1 MMNPLGPP
9 PPAVVHPDPRPV
21 TAARISTP
29 SYVSGLV
36 RSGLVRPK
44 RRLGQTFLVDRNVL
58 DHLVRV
64 VDPAG
69 LAVVEIGAG
78 LGGFTLALAEAG
90 AARVVAVEK
99 DRTLAALLAENV
111 AGRPEISVH
120 VGDALAE
127 DLRELGLEAAR
138 AAPVGATAQAAP
150 VGATAQAAPVGAT
163 AQAAPVGATAQA
175 TPVGVGAQAASLRP
189 GPEPIIAGNLP
200 YSITSPLL
208 FKLLEAP
215 LFWSRAVVM
224 VQLEVAERILAAPG
238 GKNYGALTLAVAAV
252 AEAALAFRVGRGSFY
267 PAPAVD
273 TAVLTL
279 RRRIA
284 PAGGLDSAGLARL
297 ARLVR
302 AAFGQRRKMLANSL
316 AAGLGLPRAE
326 VANLARGA
334 GVAPERR
341 AETLSL
347 AEFLTLEVTLR
358 GRLV

>member
-1 MMNPLGPP
+1 MMNPFGPP

-29 SYVSGLV
+29 SYVSDLV

-44 RRLGQTFLVDRNVL
+44 RRFGQTFLVDRNVL

-138 AAPVGATAQAAP
+138 AGVQAAP
-150 VGATAQAAPVGAT
+150 VGAGAQAAPGW
-163 AQAAPVGATAQA
+163 ATAQA
-175 TPVGVGAQAASLRP
+175 TSLRP

-238 GKNYGALTLAVAAV
+238 GKDYGALTLAVAAV
-252 AEAALAFRVGRGSFY
+252 AEAALAFRVGRRSFY

-279 RRRIA
+279 RRRSV
-284 PAGGLDSAGLARL
+284 PAGGLDSGGLARL
-297 ARLVR
+297 ERLVR

-326 VANLARGA
+326 VANLARAA
-334 GVAPERR
+334 GIAPERR

-347 AEFLTLEVTLR
+347 DEFLTLELTLR
-358 GRLV
+358 ERLV

>member
-1 MMNPLGPP
+1 MMNSFGPP
-9 PPAVVHPDPRPV
+9 SSAVVHPDPRPV

-29 SYVSGLV
+29 SYVSDLV

-44 RRLGQTFLVDRNVL
+44 RRLGQTFLVDRNIL

-78 LGGFTLALAEAG
+78 FGGFTLALAEAG
-90 AARVVAVEK
+90 ATRVVAVEK
-99 DRTLAALLAENV
+99 DRTLAALLAVNV

-138 AAPVGATAQAAP
+138 AGVQATPVGAGAQATPVGTGAQAAP
-150 VGATAQAAPVGAT
+150 VGATV
-163 AQAAPVGATAQA
+163 QA
-175 TPVGVGAQAASLRP
+175 TSLRP
-189 GPEPIIAGNLP
+189 GSAPIIAGNLP

-238 GKNYGALTLAVAAV
+238 GKDYGALTLAVAAV
-252 AEAALAFRVGRGSFY
+252 AEAALAFRVGRRSFY

-279 RRRIA
+279 RRRSV

-297 ARLVR
+297 ERLVR

-326 VANLARGA
+326 VANLARAA

-347 AEFLTLEVTLR
+347 DEFLTLELTLR
-358 GRLV
+358 ERLV

>member
-1 MMNPLGPP
+1 MMNPLGP

-29 SYVSGLV
+29 RYVSGLV

-64 VDPAG
+64 VNPAG

-90 AARVVAVEK
+90 ATRVVAVEK
-99 DRTLAALLAENV
+99 DRALAALLAENV

-138 AAPVGATAQAAP
+138 AG
-150 VGATAQAAPVGAT
+150 
-163 AQAAPVGATAQA
+163 AQA
-175 TPVGVGAQAASLRP
+175 TPVGASAQPASLRP

-238 GKNYGALTLAVAAV
+238 GKDYGALTLAVAAV

-279 RRRIA
+279 RRRIV

-297 ARLVR
+297 ERLVR

-347 AEFLTLEVTLR
+347 DEFLTLELTLR

>member
-1 MMNPLGPP
+1 MMNSFGPP
-9 PPAVVHPDPRPV
+9 SSAVVHPDPRPV

-29 SYVSGLV
+29 SYVSDLV

-44 RRLGQTFLVDRNVL
+44 RRLGQTFLVDRNIL

-78 LGGFTLALAEAG
+78 FGGFTLALAEAG

-138 AAPVGATAQAAP
+138 AGVQATPGGTGAQAAP
-150 VGATAQAAPVGAT
+150 VGATV
-163 AQAAPVGATAQA
+163 QA
-175 TPVGVGAQAASLRP
+175 TSLRP
-189 GPEPIIAGNLP
+189 GSAPIIAGNLP

-238 GKNYGALTLAVAAV
+238 GKDYGALTLAVAAV
-252 AEAALAFRVGRGSFY
+252 AEAALAFRVGRRSFY

-279 RRRIA
+279 RRRSV
-284 PAGGLDSAGLARL
+284 PAGGLDSAGLSRL
-297 ARLVR
+297 ERLVR

-326 VANLARGA
+326 VANLARAA

-347 AEFLTLEVTLR
+347 DEFLTLELTLR
-358 GRLV
+358 ERLV

>member
-1 MMNPLGPP
+1 MMNSFGPP
-9 PPAVVHPDPRPV
+9 SSAVVHPDPRPV

-29 SYVSGLV
+29 SYVSDLV

-44 RRLGQTFLVDRNVL
+44 RRLGQTFLVDRNIL

-78 LGGFTLALAEAG
+78 FGGFTLALAEAG

-138 AAPVGATAQAAP
+138 AGVQATPVGTGAQAAP
-150 VGATAQAAPVGAT
+150 VGATV
-163 AQAAPVGATAQA
+163 QA
-175 TPVGVGAQAASLRP
+175 TSLRP
-189 GPEPIIAGNLP
+189 GSAPIIAGNLP

-238 GKNYGALTLAVAAV
+238 GKDYGALTLAVAAV
-252 AEAALAFRVGRGSFY
+252 AEAALAFRVGRRSFY

-279 RRRIA
+279 RRRSV

-297 ARLVR
+297 ERLVR

-326 VANLARGA
+326 VANLARAA

-347 AEFLTLEVTLR
+347 DEFLTLELTLR
-358 GRLV
+358 ERLV

>member
-1 MMNPLGPP
+1 MMNPFGPP
-9 PPAVVHPDPRPV
+9 PSEVVHPDPRPV

-29 SYVSGLV
+29 SYVSDLV

-138 AAPVGATAQAAP
+138 AGAQAAP
-150 VGATAQAAPVGAT
+150 VW
-163 AQAAPVGATAQA
+163 ATAQA
-175 TPVGVGAQAASLRP
+175 TSLRP

-238 GKNYGALTLAVAAV
+238 GKDYGALTLAVAVV
-252 AEAALAFRVGRGSFY
+252 AEATLAFRVGRRSFY

-279 RRRIA
+279 RRRSV
-284 PAGGLDSAGLARL
+284 PAGGLDSGGLARL
-297 ARLVR
+297 ERLVR

-326 VANLARGA
+326 VANLARAA
-334 GVAPERR
+334 GIAPERR

-347 AEFLTLEVTLR
+347 DEFLTLELTLR
-358 GRLV
+358 ERLV